1 MSLVIQGVGKS
12 FQTRSGTVTAL
23 DGIDLE
29 IQPGE
34 FVSLVGPSGCGKSTL
49 LRLAA
54 GLDTPSTGQ
63 LSLLGR
69 AIHGPDRRRGLVFQD
84 PNLFP
89 WLTVRQNVG
98 LGPKLARVRK
108 DDEVTAL
115 IDLVGLKGFENAYP
129 HELSGGM
136 AQRTALARTLINQP
150 EVILLDEPLGAL
162 DSFTRMQ
169 MQDEILRVRETR
181 GVTMLMVTHDID
193 EAVYMSDR
201 IVIMTARPGRIERV
215 LPVTLPRSRNRNDA
229 EFVRLRSEILEIF
242 HFAHKPA
249 PLEEVVI

>member
-1 MSLVIQGVGKS
+1 M
-12 FQTRSGTVTAL
+12 
-23 DGIDLE
+23 
-29 IQPGE
+29 
-34 FVSLVGPSGCGKSTL
+34 
-49 LRLAA
+49 
-54 GLDTPSTGQ
+54 
-63 LSLLGR
+63 
-69 AIHGPDRRRGLVFQD
+69 FQD

-89 WLTVRQNVG
+89 WLTVRENVG
-98 LGPKLARVRK
+98 FGPKLARVRRE
-108 DDEVTAL
+108 DEVTAL

-136 AQRTALARTLINQP
+136 AQRTALARTLINRP

-181 GVTMLMVTHDID
+181 GVTMVMVTHDID

-215 LPVTLPRSRNRNDA
+215 LPVTLPRPRNRYDA